1 MRSVKAT
8 PWRHGKL
15 GRATLPVLLPCAAI
29 VVTLVVADLL
39 STAGA
44 EPAALQTDDRGFIN
58 TAVRCEAPQAAVA
71 FGRTER
77 SLVAI
82 CVDHDGHYEYRGA
95 RLGDAAV
102 LTVVAEPTV
111 PGEFFAQKDGV
122 TYTVT
127 AEQLVIKSDE
137 FVRTEPMIQFGSPP
151 LLAVEVP
158 TSKPR

>member
-1 MRSVKAT
+1 MR
-8 PWRHGKL
+8 
-15 GRATLPVLLPCAAI
+15 PVVLAYAAI
-29 VVTLVVADLL
+29 IASLVVADLL
-39 STAGA
+39 SKAGA
-44 EPAALQTDDRGFIN
+44 EPGSVQTDDRGFVN
-58 TAVRCEAPQAAVA
+58 SEVRCEAPQGAVA

-77 SLVAI
+77 SIVAI
-82 CVDHDGHYEYRGA
+82 CVDRDGHYEYRGA

-127 AEQLVIKSDE
+127 AKELVIRSDE
-137 FVRTEPMIQFGSPP
+137 FVRAEPMLQFGAPP

-158 TSKPR
+158 ASKPR

>member
-1 MRSVKAT
+1 MRSLKAT
-8 PWRHGKL
+8 AWRHGKL
-15 GRATLPVLLPCAAI
+15 GRVMVPVFLLCAAI
-29 VVTLVVADLL
+29 IMALVVGDLL
-39 STAGA
+39 SKARA
-44 EPAALQTDDRGFIN
+44 EPQAFATDDRGFIDSE
-58 TAVRCEAPQAAVA
+58 VRCEAPQSAVE

-82 CVDHDGHYEYRGA
+82 CVDRDGHYEYRGA
-95 RLGDAAV
+95 RLGDDAV

-127 AEQLVIKSDE
+127 AKELVIKSDE
-137 FVRTEPMIQFGSPP
+137 YVRTEPVLQFGTPP

-158 TSKPR
+158 ASKPR